1 MTISGA
7 SRQDTV
13 ALSPMPASAMPRISK
28 PTPRFA
34 TVAGAKASAL
44 EKTMRCRYP
53 CCLARRGSLRMSSS
67 LQCIDCAQQYPLN
80 RVIYAC
86 ERCGGLLDVAHDF
99 AASTGK
105 ITRELFDERLGAL
118 DFPYNSGVWRFKE
131 LVYPDIE
138 DAHIVSRGEGNTN
151 LYELPRLAASVGVD
165 SFMLKH
171 EGENPTGSFKDR
183 GMTSGL
189 SHAKGLGMT
198 RVACA
203 STGNTSASMAS
214 YAALAGMQG
223 IIFLQN
229 TAIALG
235 KLAQGIA
242 YGGTCLQINADFDRN
257 MALVR
262 QVAERLG
269 IYVLNSI
276 NPFRLEGQKSL
287 LFEALQQ
294 MRWQAPDWVIVPGG
308 NLGNSSAFGK
318 ALLEMHTV
326 GLIDRL
332 PRLAIVQA
340 EGANPLY
347 RHYASGFRG
356 FQPVKA
362 DTIATAIKIGDP
374 VNLQKAIRALEWTGG
389 VVEQVSDQQ
398 IMDAKALID
407 GAGIGC
413 EPASACSLAG
423 ARKLVER
430 GIIKRGDT
438 VLGILT
444 GHVLKDPAATIG
456 YHADELPGITAQRRN
471 PMLRA
476 EDDLEQI
483 VALLA

>member
-1 MTISGA
+1 
-7 SRQDTV
+7 
-13 ALSPMPASAMPRISK
+13 MP
-28 PTPRFA
+28 
-34 TVAGAKASAL
+34 
-44 EKTMRCRYP
+44 
-53 CCLARRGSLRMSSS
+53 SS
-67 LQCIDCAQQYPLN
+67 LQCIDCAQQYPVD

-86 ERCGGLLDVAHDF
+86 EICGGLLDVAHDF
-99 AASTGK
+99 SAQGIS
-105 ITRELFDERLGAL
+105 RELFDDRLGAL
-118 DFPYNSGVWRFKE
+118 DSPHSSGVWRFKE
-131 LVYPDIE
+131 LVYPGIADSDI
-138 DAHIVSRGEGNTN
+138 VTRGEGNTN
-151 LYELPRLAASVGVD
+151 IYDIARLASYAGLD
-165 SFMLKH
+165 SLFLKH

-183 GMTSGL
+183 GMTSGVT
-189 SHAKGLGMT
+189 HAKRLGME

-223 IIFLQN
+223 IIFIQN
-229 TAIALG
+229 QQIALG

-262 QVAERLG
+262 EVAERLG
-269 IYVLNSI
+269 VYVLNSI
-276 NPFRLEGQKSL
+276 NPFRLEGQKSII
-287 LFEALQQ
+287 FEAIQQ
-294 MRWQAPDWVIVPGG
+294 LRWQVPDWVIVPGG

-318 ALLEMHTV
+318 ALLEMLQV
-326 GLIDRL
+326 GLIDHL

-347 RHYASGFRG
+347 KHFAGGFRD

-362 DTIATAIKIGDP
+362 ETIATAIKIGDP
-374 VNLQKAIRALEWTGG
+374 VNLRKAIRALEWTGG

-398 IMDAKALID
+398 IMDAKAVID

-430 GIIKRGDT
+430 GIIKSGDS

-444 GHVLKDPAATIG
+444 GHVLKDPGATMG
-456 YHADELPGITAQRRN
+456 YHADELPGIAPTYRN
-471 PMLRA
+471 AMLTA
-476 EDDLEQI
+476 EDDIEQI
-483 VALLA
+483 LALLS